1 MNKNIRLRQLPLLL
15 VYTLTGGLA
24 GTLAANL
31 LLPAIFAYS
40 KPEGWPDGLI
50 LILASFPMLA
60 GMLAGIWL
68 HGAVAAKRQDTGTA
82 MTNRSLLWRIPAFA
96 VFTLAMF
103 TAIVLAGTK
112 LSNSLTAGQAETATP
127 QQ

>member
-1 MNKNIRLRQLPLLL
+1 MNKNTRLRQLPLLF

-31 LLPAIFAYS
+31 LFPAAFPAG
-40 KPEGWPDGLI
+40 KPDGWPDGLI
-50 LILASFPMLA
+50 VILASLPMLA

-68 HGAVAAKRQDTGTA
+68 YGAVAAKRQDTGAAITK
-82 MTNRSLLWRIPAFA
+82 RSLVWRIPAFSIFA
-96 VFTLAMF
+96 LIMLA
-103 TAIVLAGTK
+103 AIVATGSK
-112 LSNSLTAGQAETATP
+112 LSVSLTAGRAETGTP

>member
-1 MNKNIRLRQLPLLL
+1 MNKNTRLRQLPLLF

-31 LLPAIFAYS
+31 LLPATIPAG
-40 KPEGWPDGLI
+40 KPPGLPDGLI
-50 LILASFPMLA
+50 VILASLPMLG

-68 HGAVAAKRQDTGTA
+68 HGAVAAKRQNSRTA
-82 MTNRSLLWRIPAFA
+82 ITKRSLLWRIPAFA
-96 VFTLAMF
+96 VFALAMF
-103 TAIVLAGTK
+103 TAIVVTGSK
-112 LSNSLTAGQAETATP
+112 LSISLAAGHAEAAVP

>member
-1 MNKNIRLRQLPLLL
+1 MNKTTRLRQLPLLF

-31 LLPAIFAYS
+31 LLPAILPHS
-40 KPEGWPDGLI
+40 EPEGWPDGLI
-50 LILASFPMLA
+50 VILASFPMLT

-68 HGAVAAKRQDTGTA
+68 HGAVAAKRKDTGTA

-96 VFTLAMF
+96 VFSLAMF

-112 LSNSLTAGQAETATP
+112 LSISLTAGHAEATTP